1 MPVRLVRLV
10 LKCPM
15 DCGARGQIPVRAVM
29 GDAVGWEDMKA
40 VAWHRATPPHGVV
53 LYGVKV

>member
-1 MPVRLVRLV
+1 MNTPNDIQYYWFLWF
-10 LKCPM
+10 PWFFFIE
-15 DCGARGQIPVRAVM
+15 RG
-29 GDAVGWEDMKA
+29 GWEDMKA